1 MNKLLLGALLGL
13 MTFSTFSAE
22 LMSKVEFE
30 KVKKDYVEVGK
41 ISVSGKV
48 AQSDAKKELSKKA
61 DEKGGDI
68 YVLTSANTSNKI
80 SGTAI
85 VYKKKM

>member
-1 MNKLLLGALLGL
+1 MKKLVLGL
-13 MTFSTFSAE
+13 ITITLSFSVFSAE

-30 KVKKDYVEVGK
+30 KVKQNYVKVGD
-41 ISVSGKV
+41 ISVSGEV
-48 AQSDAKKELSKKA
+48 AQSDAKEELSKKA
-61 DEKGGDI
+61 DAKGGDI

-85 VYKKKM
+85 VYKKN